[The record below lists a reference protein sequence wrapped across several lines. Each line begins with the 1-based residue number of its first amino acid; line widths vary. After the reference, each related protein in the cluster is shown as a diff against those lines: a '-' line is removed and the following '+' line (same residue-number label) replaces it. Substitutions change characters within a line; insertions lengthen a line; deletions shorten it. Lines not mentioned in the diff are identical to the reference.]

1 MISRRFF
8 ASSFGA
14 DRFVPTTNGIDGKAF
29 DKFQEHFS
37 RIDKLVVMTGAGI
50 STESGIPDYRS
61 KLSGRYREHRPIT
74 YQEFMGSEWW
84 RRRYWARNFLAWPRF
99 SAAQCN
105 VTHRTMAR
113 WEHNDPNRFLWLITQ
128 NVDGLHAKA
137 GSQRLSELHGCGH
150 AVRCMK
156 CGDKYAREQMQ
167 CWLNELNASWDGNA
181 LAEQLELRPD
191 GDVDVPEQYLHSFA
205 VPHCPRCGPGSV
217 LKTDVV
223 FFGDTVPAESVK
235 HCSAMINECS
245 GLLVLGSS
253 LTVMSGFRF
262 AVQAQMLDL
271 PILIVNI
278 GATRADPF
286 ATAKLDARC
295 SEVVARLGWSH

>member
-1 MISRRFF
+1 MLSRRFF
-8 ASSFGA
+8 SSSFGA

-37 RIDKLVVMTGAGI
+37 RVDKLVVMTGAGI
-50 STESGIPDYRS
+50 STES
-61 KLSGRYREHRPIT
+61 
-74 YQEFMGSEWW
+74 EFMGSEWW

-113 WEHNDPNRFLWLITQ
+113 WEHSDPNRFFWLITQ

-137 GSQRLSELHGCGH
+137 GSQRLTELHGCGH

-295 SEVVARLGWSH
+295 SEVVARLEWSH